1 MFCWFTLQQQTIFI
15 KFFDYL
21 NIENLILE
29 RERER
34 EREREIVNKT
44 PHRQHAYQVNDHPS
58 FQKQAIQHIKSKA
71 SSSSAIER
79 IQFMMHKLF
88 RIEYYFLQMVVF
100 MCYASLG

>member
-15 KFFDYL
+15 NFFDYL

-29 RERER
+29 RE
-34 EREREIVNKT
+34 IVNRT

-71 SSSSAIER
+71 SSSSVIER
-79 IQFMMHKLF
+79 IQFKMHKLF
-88 RIEYYFLQMVVF
+88 
-100 MCYASLG
+100 